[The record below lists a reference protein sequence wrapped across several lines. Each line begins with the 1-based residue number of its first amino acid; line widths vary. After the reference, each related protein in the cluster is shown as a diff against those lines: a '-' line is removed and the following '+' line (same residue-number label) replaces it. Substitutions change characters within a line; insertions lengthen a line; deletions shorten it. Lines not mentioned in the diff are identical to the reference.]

1 MARVCGAGQEH
12 NDWVTEGRVFRDRE
26 NDISDNGKA
35 GGGEGAVNIQAPR
48 QKQASWE
55 ILLLASFREADQR
68 KVNSPR
74 MTPTTHPVT
83 LSRLPKSTETEDSP
97 QEVRITFSLWHLACH
112 TRDRVAIAKPAIMS
126 PHIPVI

>member
-1 MARVCGAGQEH
+1 
-12 NDWVTEGRVFRDRE
+12 
-26 NDISDNGKA
+26 
-35 GGGEGAVNIQAPR
+35 VNIQAPR

-55 ILLLASFREADQR
+55 ILLLASFREVDQR

-112 TRDRVAIAKPAIMS
+112 TRDRVAIAKPAITS